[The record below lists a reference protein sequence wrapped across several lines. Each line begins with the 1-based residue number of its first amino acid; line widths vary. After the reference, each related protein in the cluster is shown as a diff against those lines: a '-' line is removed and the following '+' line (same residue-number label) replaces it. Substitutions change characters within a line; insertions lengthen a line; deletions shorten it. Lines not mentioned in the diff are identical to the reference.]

1 MKIEVEIEHPS
12 GDVCRYPVYKLIRNN
27 DGWTAH
33 YTVVKAG
40 RQEGRKATV
49 GNNAA
54 LIVKTDS
61 VREIT
66 VNYEESEVG
75 K

>member
-1 MKIEVEIEHPS
+1 MKIEVEIEHRS
-12 GDVCRYPVYKLIRNN
+12 GDVCRYPVFKLVKHE

-33 YTVVKAG
+33 YTIVKNG
-40 RQEGRKATV
+40 RHESRKTTV

-54 LIVKTDS
+54 LIVKTEYAP
-61 VREIT
+61 EIT
-66 VNYEESEVG
+66 VNYEKSEVE

>member
-1 MKIEVEIEHPS
+1 MKLEVKIHHPS
-12 GDVCRYPVYKLIRNN
+12 GDVKNYPVHKLVRNN

-33 YTVVKAG
+33 YTIVKNG
-40 RQEGRKATV
+40 RHEGRKATV

-54 LIVKTDS
+54 LIVKTEYA
-61 VREIT
+61 REIT
-66 VNYEESEVG
+66 VNYEKSEVG

>member
-12 GDVCRYPVYKLIRNN
+12 GDVCRYPVHKLVKHP

-40 RQEGRKATV
+40 RHEGRKATV

-54 LIVKTDS
+54 LIVKTEYA
-61 VREIT
+61 REIT
-66 VNYEESEVG
+66 VTYEESEA
-75 K
+75 KK